1 MNTGR
6 YGRRGVLW
14 VALALLGLCLAGH
27 ALHYDYVVDDAFI
40 SFRYAQNFLQG
51 HGLVYNPGERVE
63 GYTNFLWVL
72 LVALGMVAGADPAP
86 FSQALGFAAAAAT
99 LCVVFL
105 RPVAL
110 SRSPAYVRL
119 LAPAL
124 LCLSPPFA
132 LWSVGGLETSLFTFF
147 VFSGL
152 SAGAR
157 RESGASGAVWDTVSG
172 LSLALAC
179 LTRPEG
185 FLAFLLVVGN
195 RVLWPATPGGRFPIR
210 LVMAWAVVVVPYE
223 LWRWSYYGFLFPNS
237 YYAKVGWG
245 G

>member
-86 FSQALGFAAAAAT
+86 PAR
-99 LCVVFL
+99 FL
-105 RPVAL
+105 TIASWSRPV
-110 SRSPAYVRL
+110 
-119 LAPAL
+119 
-124 LCLSPPFA
+124 
-132 LWSVGGLETSLFTFF
+132 
-147 VFSGL
+147 
-152 SAGAR
+152 
-157 RESGASGAVWDTVSG
+157 
-172 LSLALAC
+172 
-179 LTRPEG
+179 
-185 FLAFLLVVGN
+185 
-195 RVLWPATPGGRFPIR
+195 I
-210 LVMAWAVVVVPYE
+210 
-223 LWRWSYYGFLFPNS
+223 
-237 YYAKVGWG
+237 
-245 G
+245 